1 MQLYRILSCSFLYSL
16 AFQLNLFVIISTQ
29 VHDKEV
35 LGIQHHPHQN
45 LIATYSEDG
54 TLKLLKP

>member
-1 MQLYRILSCSFLYSL
+1 MELVSKLLLFLVMTHSSHDG
-16 AFQLNLFVIISTQ
+16 FIFVFQ

-45 LIATYSEDG
+45 LVATFSEDG